1 VNFGN
6 SDADGANV
14 NRWTPDNVNGNLGV
28 AFSRSLYL
36 ALNGEVFFLSAL
48 DPAAEHLADF
58 LQRFLTTYIFV
69 LIKGFDI
76 KTEPDHGFH
85 YFQLIV

>member
-48 DPAAEHLADF
+48 NPAAEHLADF
-58 LQRFLTTYIFV
+58 LQRFFAMYILF
-69 LIKGFDI
+69 LIKSFDVKTDPYHGFD
-76 KTEPDHGFH
+76 
-85 YFQLIV
+85 YF